1 MRANAGTADSI
12 GAALN
17 NSLREP
23 LCLRLIDAWMAV
35 ARRQPD
41 ARHKLEHADSLAME
55 AHEIANVEAP
65 IIVARMWESL
75 GELQRALTACRHATI
90 TTPSAP
96 SRQHGSREK
105 KVGWPRLPATSK
117 ARFGRIGDFS
127 RCARILKRNF
137 RPEVDRVKKE
147 VDRLLR
153 ETAGR

>member
-23 LCLRLIDAWMAV
+23 LCLKLIDAWMAV

-65 IIVARMWESL
+65 IIVARINVGIVARMWESL
-75 GELQRALTACRHATI
+75 GELPRALTAYRHRYYHYSVSPVAAAWIAREEGRLATLAGDKQGAI
-90 TTPSAP
+90 RAY
-96 SRQHGSREK
+96 R
-105 KVGWPRLPATSK
+105 
-117 ARFGRIGDFS
+117 RFLAMRPNPEAQFS
-127 RCARILKRNF
+127 S
-137 RPEVDRVKKE
+137 
-147 VDRLLR
+147 
-153 ETAGR
+153 